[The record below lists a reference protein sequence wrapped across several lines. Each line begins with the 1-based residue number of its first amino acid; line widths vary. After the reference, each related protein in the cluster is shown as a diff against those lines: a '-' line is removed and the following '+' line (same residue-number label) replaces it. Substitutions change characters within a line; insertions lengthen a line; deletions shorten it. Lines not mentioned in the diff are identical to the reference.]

1 VQAPRLVATDVD
13 GTLLGPDD
21 RVPARAVAAIDR
33 LVAAG
38 VGFVLVTGRPPRW
51 IPPVLAELAVARLA
65 VCANGGVLYD
75 GVEDR
80 VVWAR
85 TFAPDQLA
93 ELATA
98 IGEVLPDSGLAVER
112 VATASTA
119 DGAPFVAEPA
129 YRHAW
134 PESDNEVTT
143 RSDLL
148 TRPAVKMLVRNA
160 GLSSDAMV
168 AALAPVVG
176 ELADLTFSHSRGLV
190 EMSPP
195 GVTKAS
201 GLAEVAGRFG
211 VTAADVIAF
220 GDMPNDLE
228 MLRWAGHGV
237 AMGNAH
243 PALLEVADEVTAT
256 NGEDGLALVLE
267 RWF

>member
-1 VQAPRLVATDVD
+1 MQAPRLVASDVD
-13 GTLLGPDD
+13 GTLLGPDE
-21 RVPARAVAAIDR
+21 RVPARAYAAIER

-51 IPPVLAELAVARLA
+51 IPPVVAMLPVAPLA

-75 GVEDR
+75 AAADR

-85 TFAPDQLA
+85 TFDPGALG
-93 ELATA
+93 ELAA
-98 IGEVLPDSGLAVER
+98 AVAEVLPAAGIAVER
-112 VATASTA
+112 VGVRAEDPDAL
-119 DGAPFVAEPA
+119 FVAEPA

-134 PESDNEVTT
+134 PDGHNRVAE
-143 RSDLL
+143 RSELL
-148 TRPAVKMLVRNA
+148 DRPAVKMLVRCA
-160 GLSSDAMV
+160 ELSSDAMV

-176 ELADLTFSHSRGLV
+176 ARADLTFSHPLGLV
-190 EMSPP
+190 ELSPP
-195 GVTKAS
+195 GVTKAT
-201 GLAEVAGRFG
+201 GLSEVAGRAG
-211 VTAADVIAF
+211 VSAGEVVAF

-243 PALLEVADEVTAT
+243 PALRDVADEVTAHH
-256 NGEDGLALVLE
+256 GEDGLALVLE